1 MVNRIYPSSSD
12 FDNLSRLR
20 TEMSA
25 NANTFDYSAVVVNKP
40 WGYEYLWYQNATVA
54 IWMLHLLPDRA
65 TSLHCHVRKR
75 TSLIVIDGRV
85 VCSTLEERRR
95 LDVLHS
101 VVLEPC
107 VFHTT
112 QAVSDGGAF
121 VMEVETPPL
130 KGDLIRL
137 KDAFGRE
144 GTGYEGVDVYSTDFS
159 AYDYAPM
166 TAERRSSGVNF
177 RRLSMH
183 VRTVAE
189 RDTLED
195 LLSRCG
201 LVIPCNGRLSAGG
214 GLIVEP
220 GEACPTDRLSPDTV
234 AREFPA
240 VELLGIGTRNE
251 NQ

>member
-1 MVNRIYPSSSD
+1 VVNRIYPSSSD

-20 TEMSA
+20 TEMSVV
-25 NANTFDYSAVVVNKP
+25 ANTFDYSAVVVNKP

-54 IWMLHLLPDRA
+54 IWMLHLLPNRA

-75 TSLIVIDGRV
+75 TSLIVVDGQV
-85 VCSTLEERRR
+85 VCSTLEDRRR

-112 QAVSDGGAF
+112 QAISDGGAF

-130 KGDLIRL
+130 KGDLVRL
-137 KDAFGRE
+137 KDTFGRE
-144 GTGYEGVDVYSTDFS
+144 GTGYEGTDVYSTDFS
-159 AYDYAPM
+159 AYEYVPM
-166 TAERRSSGVNF
+166 TTQHRSGSVNF
-177 RRLSMH
+177 RNLSMH
-183 VRTVAE
+183 VRTVAG
-189 RDTLED
+189 RDALQT

-201 LVIPCNGRLSAGG
+201 LIVPCDGRLAAGG

-220 GEACPTDRLSPDTV
+220 GEAYPKNRLSLDTV
-234 AREFPA
+234 EPKFPA
-240 VELLGIGTRNE
+240 VELLGIGTTHE